1 MATGYL
7 ELRAQE
13 ISANL
18 AGKGYNDM
26 FKLRCGYLL
35 GSKTRRNP
43 ALPVDALC
51 GFSEF
56 PLGSRVAHFRLRP
69 HLFQVAAR
77 CCALAL
83 PEQRAK
89 EIAAPDA
96 IHLPTSSEGAVI
108 GSFQLCP
115 ARFDHRPMS
124 SIEIPSLPCYPP
136 QSSCDVSQGHG
147 VTTSAASST
156 PFHLYAT
163 TLARGSALACRC
175 IPIRGALKQERCRN
189 SSRVRGSANKN
200 R

>member
-1 MATGYL
+1 M
-7 ELRAQE
+7 LRRRHGNWLLGAEAQE

-51 GFSEF
+51 GVGEF
-56 PLGSRVAHFRLRP
+56 PLGTRVAHFRLRP

-89 EIAAPDA
+89 EIAAPDISQYPRKVPLLEA
-96 IHLPTSSEGAVI
+96 FNFALRGLII
-108 GSFQLCP
+108 
-115 ARFDHRPMS
+115 DPM
-124 SIEIPSLPCYPP
+124 
-136 QSSCDVSQGHG
+136 
-147 VTTSAASST
+147 
-156 PFHLYAT
+156 
-163 TLARGSALACRC
+163 
-175 IPIRGALKQERCRN
+175 
-189 SSRVRGSANKN
+189 
-200 R
+200 